1 LEEYGFDCAIA
12 REAKTR
18 SSGSVI
24 DFICRYLKPG
34 VAGCDSRGSESFVSK
49 PRAGAQL
56 RNRLKVIWTSVG
68 ICANLSRTDT

>member
-24 DFICRYLKPG
+24 DFICRYIKPG

-49 PRAGAQL
+49 SRAGERL

-68 ICANLSRTDT
+68 IYATISRTGT